1 MNDENK
7 NEKFNELEKK
17 YYNYRWYVGILIS
30 IIIFLLTC
38 IIYRKRTETVDVGDL
53 ISISSGLIS
62 IVLGIVAIILSIS
75 QNNQSTIKEERI
87 GNLLETITSK
97 IHGLKQDTQ
106 RVTSYIE
113 QIGKGA
119 ENKLESYL
127 ENSNKIKNNENKK
140 ENNNISNKTKELIK
154 NIRIVC
160 GRGDIFLAEIYL
172 TEIKLKVPVIVMQN
186 DSANRYLPTVTIIP
200 ILDDKRKKLPTHI
213 DIDYNYFSECKHG
226 IACMEYIT
234 TIKKSN
240 LIEKIDKLE
249 RHVLKEIDETLL
261 IQFGIIEKSM

>member
-106 RVTSYIE
+106 RE
-113 QIGKGA
+113 IGRA
-119 ENKLESYL
+119 
-127 ENSNKIKNNENKK
+127 
-140 ENNNISNKTKELIK
+140 
-154 NIRIVC
+154 
-160 GRGDIFLAEIYL
+160 
-172 TEIKLKVPVIVMQN
+172 
-186 DSANRYLPTVTIIP
+186 
-200 ILDDKRKKLPTHI
+200 
-213 DIDYNYFSECKHG
+213 
-226 IACMEYIT
+226 
-234 TIKKSN
+234 
-240 LIEKIDKLE
+240 
-249 RHVLKEIDETLL
+249 HV
-261 IQFGIIEKSM
+261 